1 MKVKINKELIK
12 HVAEVARLKLTDKE
26 IEKFSKELKEV
37 IEAFSTIDKID
48 TKGIEPSLQ
57 PIELRNVLREDKKEE
72 GFSQE
77 EALSLSDNKKDGY
90 FKGPKAV

>member
-1 MKVKINKELIK
+1 MKVKINKELIE

-26 IEKFSKELKEV
+26 IEKFSKELKEI

-57 PIELRNVLREDKKEE
+57 PIELRNRLREDKKEE
-72 GFSQE
+72 CLSQE
-77 EALSLSDNKKDGY
+77 DVLSLSDHKKDGY
-90 FKGPKAV
+90 FKGPKAL